1 MENTQKYEVVIGL
14 EVHAQLRT
22 QSKIFAADSAAFG
35 GQPNTHISPLT
46 LGHPGTLPKLNEKA
60 IEFATRMGLACNS
73 QITRFQYFDR
83 KNYFYPDL
91 PKGYQISQDKYPICL
106 GGEVNFKIKKG
117 KNYTENSVKLN
128 HIHLEEDAGK
138 SIHDINP
145 NNTLLDYNRAG
156 TPLLEMVT
164 EPCIGSP
171 EEAAAFLAEVRK
183 MVRFLGISDGN
194 MEEGS
199 LRADLNVSIKPK
211 GTLELGT
218 KVEIKNM
225 NSIKNLQKAAEY
237 EIERQKNLI
246 ETGGIIIQ
254 ETRSFDPESGKTF
267 SMRLKET
274 MNDYRYFPEPDLAP
288 IIISDEKLKEVK
300 EKMPK
305 LPNQLF
311 ETFTKELGILEE
323 HAFIIT
329 EDKSYSDYFLEASQY
344 SLNKKA
350 ISNWLVS
357 NIKGYLNEN
366 NIAINEFPV
375 KPKKLSEL
383 ILAVD
388 NGEISNSAAQTLM
401 NLLITSPNENILTLA
416 MSNNLMQQKD
426 ENALENWISE
436 VISENNEKVI
446 EYKKGKKGLIG
457 MFVGE
462 VMKKSNGSA
471 DPKIVNKILFEKL
484 N

>member
-1 MENTQKYEVVIGL
+1 MEFDVVIGL
-14 EVHAQLRT
+14 EVHCQLET
-22 QSKIFAADSAAFG
+22 ASKIFASDSNKFG
-35 GQPNTHISPLT
+35 KNPNTNISVIT
-46 LGHPGTLPKLNEKA
+46 LAHPGVLPKINEKA
-60 IEFATRMGLACNS
+60 IEYAIILGLAFDCKIN
-73 QITRFQYFDR
+73 QYNYFDR

-106 GGEVNFKIKKG
+106 GGKVNFKIKKG
-117 KNYTENSVKLN
+117 KLFTENSVKLN

-145 NNTLLDYNRAG
+145 KNTLLDYNRAG

-171 EEAAAFLAEVRK
+171 EEAAAFLSEVRK

-237 EIERQKNLI
+237 EIQRQKFLF
-246 ETGGIIIQ
+246 ESGGNIIQ

-267 SMRLKET
+267 TMRLKET

-288 IIISDEKLKEVK
+288 IFISDEKLKDVK
-300 EKMPK
+300 DKMPK

-311 ETFTKELGILEE
+311 ETFTKELGILDE

-344 SLNKKA
+344 SLNTKS
-350 ISNWLVS
+350 ISNWIVS
-357 NIKGYLNEN
+357 SIKGYLNEN
-366 NIAINEFPV
+366 NIAINEFPI
-375 KPKKLSEL
+375 KPKKLAEL

-401 NLLITSPNENILTLA
+401 NLLIIRPNENIISLA
-416 MSNNLMQQKD
+416 MSNNLIQQKD
-426 ENALENWISE
+426 EKALENWISE
-436 VISENNEKVI
+436 VILENNDKII
-446 EYKKGKKGLIG
+446 EYKKGKKGLMG
-457 MFVGE
+457 MFIGE
-462 VMKKSNGSA
+462 VMKKSKGAA
-471 DPKIVNKILFEKL
+471 DPKIVNKILSEKL